1 LKAIG
6 AGQLITAIFGT
17 EAGTTIAYPNT
28 EVSKAD
34 NGVEINGHKIFST
47 LSPVA
52 TLYFVPSRM
61 KNENGVYE
69 NALTMMGKG
78 TPGVE
83 IKDNWDAMG
92 MRASGSGDV
101 VLDGVKLPAAN
112 VIPSGTPLGTQTTL
126 SIEMGLSGN
135 VSLVA
140 CFTGIAEAAAEI
152 VIDAAKKRRKGPSN
166 DLMSERQWIQHL
178 VGEMMV
184 DLDTCRGMLAH
195 AARACDEYVE
205 AYPRRDA
212 PIDEALELQRVFQ
225 SCKYVVNRK
234 AIDVVDKAL
243 TASGGAGYMS
253 KHPLSRLYRDVR
265 AGPFMQPYAPPEA
278 LEFIG
283 RVTLDQDPQVN

>member
-1 LKAIG
+1 
-6 AGQLITAIFGT
+6 
-17 EAGTTIAYPNT
+17 
-28 EVSKAD
+28 
-34 NGVEINGHKIFST
+34 
-47 LSPVA
+47 
-52 TLYFVPSRM
+52 
-61 KNENGVYE
+61 
-69 NALTMMGKG
+69 MMGKG

-166 DLMSERQWIQHL
+166 ALMSERQWIQHL